1 MRRTQVPRN
10 AWWQFHNKSLCCSY
24 KSLLRSY
31 VEMHKTW
38 PNQHNMT
45 KLQSNMANVH
55 FFPSMSM
62 GFTNCSSV
70 LNLTRTIVGLLDL
83 SGSAQLIQNVHTSYL
98 IPPKRTC
105 HVFHVFQNVYTIC
118 FIPPKCVYHFYYSS
132 KMCIPGLLFLQ
143 NVHTSS
149 FINPKCEVTVK
160 PFILA
165 CPLFSR
171 VSRLPY

>member
-1 MRRTQVPRN
+1 MRRTQVRRN

-31 VEMHKTW
+31 VEMHKTR

-83 SGSAQLIQNVHTSYL
+83 SGSAQLIQNSSKTYMSCL
-98 IPPKRTC
+98 SC
-105 HVFHVFQNVYTIC
+105 LS
-118 FIPPKCVYHFYYSS
+118 KCVYHLFHSS
-132 KMCIPGLLFLQ
+132 KMCIPFLLFLQ
-143 NVHTSS
+143 NVHSRS
-149 FINPKCEVTVK
+149 FIPPKCTYK
-160 PFILA
+160 F
-165 CPLFSR
+165 FH
-171 VSRLPY
+171 